1 MGKRM
6 LSLCMALALCLG
18 LLPATALAAEGHSHP
33 VCVSAENCTDPGHAS
48 GHTAVE
54 WTGTGTLPTT
64 AGNYYLTADVT
75 LTSTWTVPPGE
86 TQLCLNGHS
95 ITYSGEIQGSV
106 IKVPENAAL
115 TVTDCQSNPGK
126 ITGGT
131 GTRDDSYDTSL
142 FQGGH
147 YGGGILVQGTLNL
160 YGGSIEGNRI
170 PTPGGSDDDGGG
182 GVFVDGGDS
191 ETNESPSAAFNM
203 YGGTI
208 KDNAADYGGTGVL
221 CRNATF
227 NMYGGTIT
235 ENAPKDNGQ
244 YFSGGVCLDDCSS
257 MTMTGGEIYG
267 NPTNNGQI
275 YVTYGAEL
283 TVEGKNAVIGKETDS
298 GSLYLFHGGKAEIK
312 SGAINAEVAVLQNR
326 IDSTTN
332 TLVDKT
338 ELTVS
343 GGTLA
348 DDVRVKRGANLIV
361 SGGEIKGKVTVGSED
376 SDYYGWSTIT
386 LSGNPEISSISLLND
401 ENVITIDGQLT
412 YQDPIPVTK
421 ANGGTI
427 TKGWDTYMS
436 DKTPEDYFVSAG
448 DYQVRQEDE
457 ELYLASPGTH
467 THEGTTE
474 FKQDLN
480 FIEPNQQG
488 IYCITPGSDLNYF
501 LSSDLTI
508 GDRSSIDPTLYIGD
522 GTNEIT
528 VNLCL
533 NGYELTRP
541 EGASVTG
548 PVIIVRENAT
558 LNIYDCKGTS
568 TITGGTGRTAEKD
581 GETYS
586 YGGGILVYGT
596 LNLYGGSIT
605 ENSAEAEGV
614 AGGFGG
620 GVYVAPDGS
629 FTMSGGSVT
638 DNEAETS
645 GGGVT
650 VAGTGDAVPVS
661 KPITEPVS
669 IGGGGSDGVIDE
681 WKDGGT
687 VEGDAELQI
696 LSRTARAPRNG
707 SAASFTLT
715 GGSITG
721 NTAGEY
727 GGGVNVRGSVSV
739 NTGSVIT
746 VTGNTVNQVTNNV
759 YFPEAHT
766 DLTVNG
772 IPASGSEI
780 GVRMETPGQFAAM
793 GTSIGEAQAKPF
805 FTSDD
810 TAYNVLTMEG
820 GLKLGK
826 QQGTPSISIDYQ
838 NETLTGFES
847 GADYTIDGVTVTPG
861 ADSTITI
868 QEDWFNK
875 TISIV
880 HKGDGNM
887 ADSEAQSLTI
897 PARPAAP
904 TGITGGTNQI
914 SGLNATMEYSTDGKN
929 WTKVNAADLNNGVLS
944 NLEAGEY
951 QVRFA
956 ATNSAFAS
964 DPVTVTVTQYSP
976 PANPNYKITIEDT
989 EHGTVTAPTSAKQGT
1004 EVTLTPTPDEGFD
1017 VGTVTVTDRFG
1028 DAVEVTENPDGTY
1041 TFTMPNGQVTVEV
1054 TFVESQP
1061 EPLPF
1066 TDVAESDWFYDAVRY
1081 AYENGLMGG
1090 IGDNLF
1096 APNHPTT
1103 RAQLVTILYRLE
1115 GEPAVTGQSGF
1126 TDVEPDT
1133 WYTDA
1138 VTWAAEEGVVN
1149 GVSETQ
1155 FAPGNNITREQL
1167 ATILFR
1173 YAQAKGYDVSPRAD
1187 LSGFPDAG
1195 DILPYAQ
1202 EAMAWAVA
1210 EGLLQGFEDDT
1221 LRPQGN
1227 ATRAQIATILMRFC
1241 EGVVE

>member
-18 LLPATALAAEGHSHP
+18 LLPATALAAGEHSHP
-33 VCVSAENCTDPGHAS
+33 VCGGAGSCTDLDHEHS
-48 GHTAVE
+48 TVTWTE
-54 WTGTGTLPTT
+54 WSDNDAMPTSV
-64 AGNYYLTADVT
+64 GNYYLTANVT
-75 LTSTWTVPPGE
+75 LSSTWTVPTGE
-86 TQLCLNGHS
+86 TQLCLNGHT
-95 ITYSGEIQGSV
+95 ITYSSKAQGSV
-106 IKVPENAAL
+106 IKVPTGATL
-115 TVTDCQSNPGK
+115 TITDCAETPGK

-131 GTRDDSYDTSL
+131 GTEDDDYNTSL

-160 YGGSIEGNRI
+160 YGGSIEGNQI
-170 PTPGGSDDDGGG
+170 PTPGGSDKDGGG

-208 KDNAADYGGTGVL
+208 KDNAAGYGGTGVL

-283 TVEGKNAVIGKETDS
+283 TVEGKNAVIGQDTDS

-326 IDSTTN
+326 IDSTG
-332 TLVDKT
+332 TLVNETK
-338 ELTVS
+338 LTVS

-348 DDVRVKRGANLIV
+348 GDVRVKRGANLIV
-361 SGGEIKGKVTVGSED
+361 SGGEIKGKVTVGSDD
-376 SDYYGWSTIT
+376 SDNYGWSTIT
-386 LSGNPEISSISLLND
+386 LSGAPKIFGITLLKAQ
-401 ENVITIDGQLT
+401 NVITIDDVLT
-412 YQDPIPVTK
+412 YDDPISVTK
-421 ANGGTI
+421 SGGI
-427 TKGWDTYMS
+427 LTKNWSIHMDGATA
-436 DKTPEDYFVSAG
+436 E
-448 DYQVRQEDE
+448 
-457 ELYLASPGTH
+457 
-467 THEGTTE
+467 
-474 FKQDLN
+474 
-480 FIEPNQQG
+480 
-488 IYCITPGSDLNYF
+488 NYF
-501 LSSDLTI
+501 NCGSYELQKIEGELQLVSPSAHVDGNILFDKDLQSLTADNNDCYVVSTSANYYLSNNYTI
-508 GDRSSIDPTLYIGD
+508 GDSASIEPTLFIGD
-522 GTNEIT
+522 GTKKIT

-533 NGYELTRP
+533 NGNELAR
-541 EGASVTG
+541 AQNDAVDS

-558 LNIYDCKGTS
+558 LNIYDCKDTG
-568 TITGGTGRTAEKD
+568 TITGGTGRTAKKD

-586 YGGGILVYGT
+586 YGGILVYGT

-715 GGSITG
+715 DGSITG

-727 GGGVNVRGSVSV
+727 GGGVNVRGSMSV
-739 NTGSVIT
+739 GTDSAIT
-746 VTGNTVNQVTNNV
+746 VTKNTTNNETSNV
-759 YFPEAHT
+759 YFPETHMN
-766 DLTVNG
+766 LTVNE

-793 GTSIGEAQAKPF
+793 GNDVEESAAQPF

-810 TAYNVLTMEG
+810 AAYKVLTMTD

-826 QQGTPSISIDYQ
+826 QYETPSISIDYQ

-904 TGITGGTNQI
+904 IGITGGTNQI

-1004 EVTLTPTPDEGFD
+1004 EVTLTPTPDEGYE

-1028 DAVEVTENPDGTY
+1028 DAVEVTANPDGTY

-1090 IGDNLF
+1090 VGDNLF
-1096 APNHPTT
+1096 APNSPTT

-1115 GEPAVTGQSGF
+1115 GEPEVSGQSPF
-1126 TDVEPDT
+1126 TDVEADT

-1149 GVSETQ
+1149 GVSATQ

-1195 DILPYAQ
+1195 DILPYAR